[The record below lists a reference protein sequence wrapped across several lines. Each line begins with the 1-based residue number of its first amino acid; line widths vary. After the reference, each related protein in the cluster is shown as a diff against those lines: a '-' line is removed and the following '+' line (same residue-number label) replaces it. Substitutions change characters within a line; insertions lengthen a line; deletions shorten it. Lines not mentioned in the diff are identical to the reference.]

1 VFRAASFDHLVGA
14 GKQRRRYFEASA
26 LAVFRLRAVAGP
38 KSLSRH
44 RWPQQAEHFDLQNRE
59 RADECVAL
67 MSEGNERYVN
77 SALLEL
83 AAVFRNGAEKLE
95 RPERTT
101 TQ

>member
-1 VFRAASFDHLVGA
+1 MLTS
-14 GKQRRRYFEASA
+14 KEY
-26 LAVFRLRAVAGP
+26 
-38 KSLSRH
+38 
-44 RWPQQAEHFDLQNRE
+44 RE

-77 SALLEL
+77 TALLEL
-83 AAVFRNGAEKLE
+83 AAVFRNRAEKLE